1 MKGDLA
7 QGDVTLVTEKLEVSG
22 GEWRWPSDEETR
34 SWDRVGRGGG
44 GEERRGW
51 SGQRLEGEADPCRL
65 VNRRNG
71 PEKGEVFAKKR
82 TEVVNVDDAWI
93 TMY

>member
-1 MKGDLA
+1 MAEEGKIVFD
-7 QGDVTLVTEKLEVSG
+7 EVA
-22 GEWRWPSDEETR
+22 WAEE
-34 SWDRVGRGGG
+34 
-44 GEERRGW
+44 
-51 SGQRLEGEADPCRL
+51 LEGEADPCRL

-71 PEKGEVFAKKR
+71 PGKGKVFAKKR

>member
-1 MKGDLA
+1 M
-7 QGDVTLVTEKLEVSG
+7 
-22 GEWRWPSDEETR
+22 
-34 SWDRVGRGGG
+34 
-44 GEERRGW
+44 
-51 SGQRLEGEADPCRL
+51 EADPCRL

-71 PEKGEVFAKKR
+71 PEKGKVFAKKR

>member
-22 GEWRWPSDEETR
+22 EEWRWPSDEETR

-44 GEERRGW
+44 GEERLVRAEVGRGGRSLQARKPAQW
-51 SGQRLEGEADPCRL
+51 P
-65 VNRRNG
+65 
-71 PEKGEVFAKKR
+71 
-82 TEVVNVDDAWI
+82 
-93 TMY
+93 

>member
-1 MKGDLA
+1 MTSRLSPRNSRF
-7 QGDVTLVTEKLEVSG
+7 QEESG
-22 GEWRWPSDEETR
+22 GGRRTRKQDRGTVLDE
-34 SWDRVGRGGG
+34 VA
-44 GEERRGW
+44 EERRGW

>member
-1 MKGDLA
+1 MA
-7 QGDVTLVTEKLEVSG
+7 
-22 GEWRWPSDEETR
+22 
-34 SWDRVGRGGG
+34 VGRGNKIGTMLDEVA
-44 GEERRGW
+44 EERRGW
-51 SGQRLEGEADPCRL
+51 KGGRLEADPCRL

-71 PEKGEVFAKKR
+71 PEKGKVFAKKR